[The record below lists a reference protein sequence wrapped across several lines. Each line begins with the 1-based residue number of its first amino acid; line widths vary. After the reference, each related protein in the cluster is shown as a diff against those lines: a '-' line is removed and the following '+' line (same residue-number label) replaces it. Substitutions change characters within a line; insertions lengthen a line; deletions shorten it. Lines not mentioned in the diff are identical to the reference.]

1 MNDLAIFK
9 NILSKYKIWHLFRKA
24 YKDRIRISCEIERY
38 DMITLCML
46 RNPKQFFRLYSSFH
60 GTCSRLYCIS
70 YILHTILPEI
80 RKYYTVNEIWKI
92 VDELN
97 TALAYE
103 TFRNIT
109 TIKTNN

>member
-46 RNPKQFFRLYSSFH
+46 RNPKQFCRLYFSFH
-60 GTCSRLYCIS
+60 ETCSRLYCIS
-70 YILHTILPEI
+70 NILHTILPEI
-80 RKYYTVNEIWKI
+80 RKYCTVNEIWKI

-97 TALAYE
+97 TTLEYE